1 LAGFDNSKL
10 MQQQNYLALQ
20 APQHVAIVMDGNGRW
35 ARKQGLPR
43 LAGHR
48 AGTENIRRVLRAFA
62 AWGIPYVT
70 IYAFSTEN
78 WGRPSAEV
86 NGLLELMSSVIEQEV
101 PILHHE
107 NVRLLHLGRRKNLS
121 QPILDAIDSAVELT
135 ANNTGI
141 TLCTAFDYGGRSE
154 ILDALCEI
162 YTNGVASGEVK
173 EETLSSYLYLPE
185 IPDPDLV
192 IRTGGERRLSNFLLW
207 QSAYSELYFTNTLW
221 PDFNEISVEQAL
233 KDFKKRNRRFGKLQN
248 EA

>member
-1 LAGFDNSKL
+1 MAGFDNSKL
-10 MQQQNYLALQ
+10 IQQQNYLALQ
-20 APQHVAIVMDGNGRW
+20 VPQHVAIVMDGNGRW

-62 AWGIPYVT
+62 SRDIRYVT
-70 IYAFSTEN
+70 LYAFSTEN

-101 PILHHE
+101 PLLHEE

-121 QPILDAIDSAVELT
+121 QLILDAIDTAVKLT

-141 TLCTAFDYGGRSE
+141 TLCTAFDYGGRAE
-154 ILDALCEI
+154 ILDALREI
-162 YTNGVASGEVK
+162 YASGATAEEIN
-173 EETLSSYLYLPE
+173 EETVGNYLYLSG

-207 QSAYSELYFTNTLW
+207 QTAYSELYFTDTLW
-221 PDFNEISVEQAL
+221 PDFDEISVEYAL
-233 KDFKKRNRRFGKLQN
+233 KDFKMRHRRFGKLQT